1 METLQMS
8 EELKTQ
14 YSVEDFP
21 GGSLIHFNDG
31 ETWKVVKPA
40 TKWSNISAKPYND
53 LAKNRNISLA
63 IDFSLEYL
71 NENVNKID
79 KI

>member
-1 METLQMS
+1 MKTLQMS

-21 GGSLIHFNDG
+21 VDSLIHFNDG
-31 ETWKVVKPA
+31 ESWKVVKA
-40 TKWSNISAKPYND
+40 TTKWCNISAKPYND

>member
-1 METLQMS
+1 MKTLQMS

-31 ETWKVVKPA
+31 ESWKVVKVA
-40 TKWSNISAKPYND
+40 TKWSKVSAKPYND

>member
-1 METLQMS
+1 MKTLQMS

-31 ETWKVVKPA
+31 ESWKVVKTA

>member
-1 METLQMS
+1 MKTLQMS

-31 ETWKVVKPA
+31 ESWKVVKSA
-40 TKWSNISAKPYND
+40 TKWSNISAKPYNE

>member
-1 METLQMS
+1 MKTLQMS

-14 YSVEDFP
+14 YNVEDFP
-21 GGSLIHFNDG
+21 IGSLIHFNDG
-31 ETWKVVKPA
+31 ESWKVVK
-40 TKWSNISAKPYND
+40 TGMKSNEISAKPYNE

>member
-1 METLQMS
+1 MKTLQMS

-31 ETWKVVKPA
+31 ESWKVVKAA
-40 TKWSNISAKPYND
+40 TKWSKVSAKPYND

>member
-1 METLQMS
+1 MKTLQMS

-21 GGSLIHFNDG
+21 VDSLIHFNDG
-31 ETWKVVKPA
+31 ESWKVIKVA
-40 TKWSNISAKPYND
+40 TKWGNISAKPYND

>member
-1 METLQMS
+1 MKTLQMS

-31 ETWKVVKPA
+31 ESWKVVKVA
-40 TKWSNISAKPYND
+40 TKWSKISAKPYNE

-71 NENVNKID
+71 NENVNKIE
-79 KI
+79 K